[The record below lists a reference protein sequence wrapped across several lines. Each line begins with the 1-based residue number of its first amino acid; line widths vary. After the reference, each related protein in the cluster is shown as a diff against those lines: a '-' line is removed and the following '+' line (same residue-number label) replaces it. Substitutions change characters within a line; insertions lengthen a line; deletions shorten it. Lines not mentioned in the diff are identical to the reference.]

1 MAGTGAGGQPF
12 IAAVR
17 HPFLKVFPVAEGSTK
32 VVLAALGG
40 NLAIAITKFV
50 ASALTGS
57 AAMFSEAIHS
67 VVDSGN
73 QVLLLY
79 GIRRARRPPTPQH
92 PFGHGREVY
101 FWSFVVAVLLFGI
114 GAGLSIYD
122 GWQALGHPEP
132 VENPWVNFAVLGFA
146 VLFEGFSWL
155 VALREFRRTQGG
167 LGILS
172 AVHRS
177 KNPSVFVVLF
187 EDTAALIGLLLA
199 GGGLIVGEMTGN
211 PVWDAYASIAIG
223 VVLAVVA
230 AMLAYESK
238 GLLIGESADRRIVD
252 GIRRIVGEEARVKR
266 PLDVLTMHMGP
277 DDVLLNLSV
286 EFQDSLNARD
296 VEDAV
301 CALETR
307 IRRDYPIIRRIFVE
321 AESLRARRNRQ
332 AAEEQAGDGQAGGGP
347 VKGGGFDGPAQVP
360 AQ

>member
-1 MAGTGAGGQPF
+1 M
-12 IAAVR
+12 
-17 HPFLKVFPVAEGSTK
+17 AEGSTK

-40 NLAIAITKFV
+40 NMAIAVTKFI
-50 ASALTGS
+50 ASAFTGS

-101 FWSFVVAVLLFGI
+101 FWSFVVAVMLFGI
-114 GAGLSIYD
+114 GAGLSLYD
-122 GWQALGHPEP
+122 GWHALDHPAP
-132 VENPWVNFAVLGFA
+132 VETPWVNFAVLGVA
-146 VLFEGFSWL
+146 TLFETASWI
-155 VALREFRRTQGG
+155 VALREFRRSTGG
-167 LGILS
+167 QNILS

-199 GGGLIVGEMTGN
+199 GIGLALGEITGD
-211 PVWDAYASIAIG
+211 PQWDAWASMAIG
-223 VVLAVVA
+223 VVLAIVA

-238 GLLIGESADRRIVD
+238 GLLIGESADRRVVE
-252 GIRRIVGEEARVKR
+252 GIRAIVGEEARVKR

-277 DDVLLNLSV
+277 EDVLLNLSV
-286 EFQDSLNARD
+286 EFQDSLTARE

-301 CALETR
+301 CAIESR
-307 IRRDYPIIRRIFVE
+307 IRHRYPQVRRIFVE
-321 AESLRARRNRQ
+321 AESLRIRRDGEAARTAQ
-332 AAEEQAGDGQAGGGP
+332 AVQGE
-347 VKGGGFDGPAQVP
+347 AQP
-360 AQ
+360 G